1 MTRARAI
8 LTILAL
14 LGCLLLPAGTAVA
27 ATVRPAIPTGTDCLR
42 PPTAE
47 SPTGGGAGYLDP
59 GPERPVEGDPFDPNS
74 GATLYDVYGY
84 AGFGAHMYDPGCLSV
99 AKVWDAAN
107 DSSNALAAIAA
118 ITIALT
124 VRGVRL
130 VTDGSIGSLWDPL
143 QQEGQRILGGGLFVP
158 FLFLGALVTGLYIL
172 SRSRRADIAGESRA
186 SGAAALILLA
196 GFACATYSMTV
207 GATIDR
213 GVGESF
219 KAANTLATQT
229 VDGGQRDPADAV
241 AANLVSSVLYESWAA
256 RTFGPG
262 PAAAEFG
269 PDLYRAGALTRAE
282 QAQIDA
288 DPASATRILDAKQAD
303 YKRVAKQVEE
313 KYPQAYQVLAGNDT
327 GHRLQH
333 AILGVA
339 SALAACGYL
348 LLCLVKMLWG
358 MVVVRVGIGVAP
370 VIAIIAQFPRWQQ
383 LALDLLGWVVEALV
397 KAVAFGFV
405 FAVFL
410 AGGIGTIMDPALDWH
425 PWVKVVVLLF
435 AVFAL
440 QSLLKRMGL
449 IGRTWQFGGKHEP
462 MTRPNAGEA
471 ARTAGTEV
479 AARAGAEAVAR
490 GPAAA
495 RAGAARAAAGTTRAA
510 GAVRP
515 VVYATNVR
523 TATPAIA
530 GAAARAAAPQV
541 ARAALT
547 TGATGGLAAP
557 AAITTAGVGTAVTVA
572 RAGRAAQT
580 VNVARR
586 GASSARAAG
595 NAVASMATRRV
606 DPARV
611 ATVTSLPPRT
621 APRVRYSRG
630 TLPGRTQ
637 RPALPPP
644 PPPTRRS
651 TP

>member
-47 SPTGGGAGYLDP
+47 SPTSGGAGYLDP

-269 PDLYRAGALTRAE
+269 PDLYRASALTRAE

-333 AILGVA
+333 AILGFA

-462 MTRPNAGEA
+462 MARPKPGEA
-471 ARTAGTEV
+471 ARSAVGEV
-479 AARAGAEAVAR
+479 AVRAGAETAAR
-490 GPAAA
+490 ATAGT
-495 RAGAARAAAGTTRAA
+495 RAGAARVAAGTTR
-510 GAVRP
+510 VSRP

-523 TATPAIA
+523 AASPAIA

-572 RAGRAAQT
+572 RAARVAQT
-580 VNVARR
+580 VSVARR
-586 GASSARAAG
+586 GAASARAAG
-595 NAVASMATRRV
+595 NTVASMATRRV

-611 ATVTSLPPRT
+611 VSVTSLPPRT